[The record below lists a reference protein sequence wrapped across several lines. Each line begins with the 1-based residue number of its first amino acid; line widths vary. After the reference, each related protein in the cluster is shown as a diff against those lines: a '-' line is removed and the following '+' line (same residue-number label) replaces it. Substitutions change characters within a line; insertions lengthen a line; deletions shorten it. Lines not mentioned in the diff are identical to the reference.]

1 MSSVAYNLWRKLEF
15 MSRRLRHI
23 DDVGKILEWTQA
35 MTAINTLLK
44 EVDIKEYRDDWR
56 PWRERKETGKV
67 RKMDID
73 EVEPAKGVKKKRE
86 LLPPLRSPTTR
97 TKKIGIKDDGE
108 MTVGDNDKGKKKIKL
123 DHKAAVLEM
132 LRESKDQQEPNKLR
146 GKMSFKPNKL
156 RGKLSFKGKRDE
168 KKLQI
173 NFDEIRTALFRR
185 IRDKEASLF
194 KAKAGCDV
202 LFHNLEDD
210 LGFSRNRI
218 REEKDL
224 ETFVIKNMFAYYK
237 EIRTDDPSK
246 MNSNTGS

>member
-1 MSSVAYNLWRKLEF
+1 

-23 DDVGKILEWTQA
+23 DDVGKILEWIQA
-35 MTAINTLLK
+35 MTAINKLLK
-44 EVDIKEYRDDWR
+44 EIDIKEYRDEWR
-56 PWRERKETGKV
+56 PWRERKKMGMV

-73 EVEPAKGVKKKRE
+73 DEEPAKGVKKKQE

-97 TKKIGIKDDGE
+97 TKKIGIKDDGG

-123 DHKAAVLEM
+123 DPKAAVLEM

-173 NFDEIRTALFRR
+173 NFDDIRTALIRR
-185 IRDKEASLF
+185 LRDKEASLF
-194 KAKAGCDV
+194 RTKAGCDV

-210 LGFSRNRI
+210 LGLKRNRV
-218 REEKDL
+218 REDKDL
-224 ETFVIKNMFAYYK
+224 ETFVIKNMFDYYK
-237 EIRTDDPSK
+237 GIRTDDPSK
-246 MNSNTGS
+246 MNTNTGS

>member
-1 MSSVAYNLWRKLEF
+1 

-23 DDVGKILEWTQA
+23 DDVGKIMEWTQA
-35 MTAINTLLK
+35 MTAINRLLK
-44 EVDIKEYRDDWR
+44 EIDIKEYRDEWR
-56 PWRERKETGKV
+56 PWRERKKMGMV

-73 EVEPAKGVKKKRE
+73 DEEPAKGVKKKQE

-97 TKKIGIKDDGE
+97 TKKIGIKDDGG

-123 DHKAAVLEM
+123 DPKAAVLEM

-146 GKMSFKPNKL
+146 GK
-156 RGKLSFKGKRDE
+156 LSVKGTREE
-168 KKLQI
+168 KKLKI

-194 KAKAGCDV
+194 KTKAGCDV

-210 LGFSRNRI
+210 LGLSRNRI

-224 ETFVIKNMFAYYK
+224 ETFVTKNMFKYYK